1 MAVPAGSSGERL
13 PVLASAAN
21 LMLEVDAL
29 VVSTVL
35 IEIGRERGASL
46 EAPSPSAGQ
55 DLFLSLDDE
64 AESQG
69 QC

>member
-21 LMLEVDAL
+21 LMVEVDAL

-35 IEIGRERGASL
+35 IEIGRELGASI
-46 EAPSPSAGQ
+46 EAPAPAAGQ
-55 DLFLSLDDE
+55 ELCSSLDDE
-64 AESQG
+64 A
-69 QC
+69 

>member
-13 PVLASAAN
+13 PVLASVAN
-21 LMLEVDAL
+21 LMVEVDAL

-35 IEIGRERGASL
+35 IETGRELDASI

-55 DLFLSLDDE
+55 DLFSSLDDE
-64 AESQG
+64 A
-69 QC
+69 